1 VATSHDSC
9 EIAATA
15 ATGPRGCGPSEPVGR
30 PRLPVACAGP
40 SATTLDPT
48 RRATVSL
55 ASPLEIP
62 SSRAS
67 RARVIPGSA
76 WTARSTPIAVED
88 RAEASRSDATKGST
102 VFYSITEYIRS
113 EPRWASGPARGIH
126 EIRGGLGRSDSAAAD
141 FSSAGLSSVRQRTR
155 PHQRRSLC
163 VSPRRTKPSSGLVF
177 DRRGWPGFRPALT
190 PDPWNA
196 PEIRHIRASGACTLA
211 ANGRADTEVSGQV
224 CRAAGSNYEGV
235 AQSDVVRECD
245 NAGTGVNAPATGL
258 GSSWLRIREVV
269 SAGRRNTMG
278 VFVDRSGGVW

>member
-1 VATSHDSC
+1 MRRRAPRYFTLSQSILDPSLAGHR
-9 EIAATA
+9 
-15 ATGPRGCGPSEPVGR
+15 GP
-30 PRLPVACAGP
+30 PVAFTKYGAV
-40 SATTLDPT
+40 SAAPT
-48 RRATVSL
+48 RPQRT
-55 ASPLEIP
+55 
-62 SSRAS
+62 
-67 RARVIPGSA
+67 
-76 WTARSTPIAVED
+76 
-88 RAEASRSDATKGST
+88 
-102 VFYSITEYIRS
+102 
-113 EPRWASGPARGIH
+113 
-126 EIRGGLGRSDSAAAD
+126 
-141 FSSAGLSSVRQRTR
+141 FSSAGLSSVRKRTR